1 MISSIKVSQQT
12 FGQAKQTL
20 IAAFADEMPQKFVL
34 IKELTDLRF
43 VWGKDDPYIFY
54 AHIKKLIDAVK
65 DNAIDLDTV
74 MLYFVRS
81 SLPTKFQDI
90 IVAITN
96 KSHPTLVE
104 VTGKFLEA
112 CSRYNAQLNISK
124 ESPCKT
130 AVLATSLNTSLTRS
144 LCMLCNAK
152 DHKIASCTKYLQV
165 SDKIKRLKELHKCF
179 KCLKAAHN
187 SNECR
192 FQTSGVCFK
201 CKKGKHWSFLCSSKP
216 TDSSNSK
223 QTTTKVVNVV
233 ESVNEI
239 PSTVTASSHLDIV
252 DSLLPLL
259 TVTTEYDRVKVDT
272 VLDSGS
278 QNSFIEESL
287 ADFLNLKVVDPKIHL
302 IIKGINTN
310 QKICTKSVS
319 FPFKIGDVSYEIT
332 CICIPKIKIQMK
344 APHMYKLIELLRQNG
359 KEVAYDKFNG
369 VNRIHDIDDIKL
381 LIGAKDWHCVMSMES
396 GVLGQK
402 DRLTSF
408 YRINDKLILI
418 GSISDWIKNL
428 SDAVDTSLMSHR
440 KISEETKSTTSYI
453 GTMEID
459 SDGFDYEVPTL
470 DGIYNFESLPDIAE
484 VADYSQLGHDC
495 KIFIN
500 MEEEDSIECVTNETE
515 QEVTDFILCNIYRD
529 SEKFYVVPIPWLT
542 RYKDLLGS
550 NERLA
555 FKVMCSL
562 KKKYM
567 NSNVLKRIDEVFQS
581 QIDLGIIEKVEDFEE
596 YKRKFP
602 KYFFISHSPVIKEE
616 RDTTKV
622 RVIYMANLAE
632 KRHDGSKGISLNQC
646 IHPGYNKNFKISD
659 ALTMMRF
666 DKFILGFD
674 ISKAFHRLAI
684 DDENSSKFLF
694 YWFKDVESRD
704 FTPVVYRSKRV
715 IFGMSV
721 SPYLLQCCLYKM
733 LILETDG
740 DTEEIQELK
749 KRIFQGSYV
758 DNFLIGCADEDEVE
772 MVHREASTIFE
783 QHKFPLQQ
791 YVTNYSQFQRDIDC
805 KVGTETPQEVKILGM
820 CWDRYNDILKA
831 TCVKLNVEA
840 NTLRQI
846 LSSVMSIFDLNNT
859 NLPVLNRCKIFLRQ
873 LQSDYVDKWDTSLHG
888 AQLNEWRN
896 IASQFNNGERL
907 EIPKYMGSRKSN
919 FDIIVMSDASKN
931 FLGCVI
937 YLQERNSKLVSFVSA
952 HNKILNKNL
961 KGRTMPVLE
970 LTAVEYAL
978 QRAFDLYKMLTSC
991 IVPIAVNDIML
1002 FSDSTIA
1009 LSWLAD
1015 YENLRTKL
1023 QKRSVYVNNRIAN
1036 IVDLCKSTHSVKLA
1050 HVGSNE
1056 NAADFTTRL
1065 VSFSKLRN
1073 SCYLTGPKMLRED
1086 LNLLEWLVI
1095 PNPGMINDVD
1105 IPKLVVNKASVEDMS
1120 VGTVVDLTKYS
1131 SLDKAIKVL
1140 MKVKLFI
1147 NKLRLRINSK
1157 SQQSIALLDAS
1168 YKKCSNDLLKLDQ
1181 QNCFPD
1187 LQDFFTS
1194 KRKAKKCIPE
1204 LVSRMNV
1211 FCDTDGILRVKCKM
1225 GKMSKGMMSRTP
1237 ILISNNSDFG
1247 RILIMDTRVKFNHS
1261 GTYYVLHKLKPA
1273 FFLLKGF
1280 STVKKVVNECYH
1292 CKRFNSRPVKV
1303 NANDYR
1309 EWNVNPIKRFFS
1321 VCFIDYF
1328 GPYSTRYGSD
1338 KVKTYGVIF
1347 KCIWSHMINVEIVT
1361 SGDSKGFLLAFQ
1373 NHVYNYGLPNKVFSD
1388 SGSNL
1393 GGAFTWIEECLKASE
1408 VQEFFNQRGVD
1419 VTEFSQYPRGSL
1431 NRGIGGIIESGV
1443 GLVRKLIQGAIH
1455 NNILD
1460 FLEFSHVIKQCICY
1474 ANKKPISELGAL
1486 REQNVNDD
1494 FQVLSPEFLKFGYDT
1509 QVMEC
1514 IYHKGQLDDYDSSDL
1529 GKDFRRLIHIKEKLR
1544 NSYHNEFLFGLQD
1557 QATKYRGKYYPREHV
1572 KISKGDIVLIKDSMV
1587 KAPNYPLARVL
1598 DVIYNSLSEAVQ
1610 VQLVKGNK
1618 SVVFR
1623 DI

>member
-1 MISSIKVSQQT
+1 MLKSS
-12 FGQAKQTL
+12 
-20 IAAFADEMPQKFVL
+20 
-34 IKELTDLRF
+34 
-43 VWGKDDPYIFY
+43 
-54 AHIKKLIDAVK
+54 
-65 DNAIDLDTV
+65 
-74 MLYFVRS
+74 
-81 SLPTKFQDI
+81 
-90 IVAITN
+90 
-96 KSHPTLVE
+96 
-104 VTGKFLEA
+104 
-112 CSRYNAQLNISK
+112 
-124 ESPCKT
+124 
-130 AVLATSLNTSLTRS
+130 
-144 LCMLCNAK
+144 
-152 DHKIASCTKYLQV
+152 
-165 SDKIKRLKELHKCF
+165 
-179 KCLKAAHN
+179 HN
-187 SNECR
+187 SNGCR

-259 TVTTEYDRVKVDT
+259 TVTTEHDRVKVDT

-344 APHMYKLIELLRQNG
+344 APHMSKLIELLRQSG

-428 SDAVDTSLMSHR
+428 SEVVDTSLMSNK
-440 KISEETKSTTSYI
+440 KISEEIESTTSYI

-470 DGIYNFESLPDIAE
+470 DGICNFESMPDIAE
-484 VADYSQLGHDC
+484 VADYSQLDHNC

-500 MEEEDSIECVTNETE
+500 MEEENSIECVTNETE
-515 QEVTDFILCNIYRD
+515 QEVTDFILCNISRD
-529 SEKFYVVPIPWLT
+529 SERHYVVPIPWLT

-550 NERLA
+550 NEGLA
-555 FKVMCSL
+555 FKVLCSL

-567 NSNVLKRIDEVFQS
+567 NSNVLKRVDEVFQS

-632 KRHDGSKGISLNQC
+632 KRPDGSKGISLNQC

-666 DKFILGFD
+666 DKFVFGFD

-721 SPYLLQCCLYKM
+721 SPYLLQCSLYNM
-733 LILETDG
+733 LILGTDG
-740 DTEEIQELK
+740 DAEEIQELK
-749 KRIFQGSYV
+749 KRIYQGSYV

-791 YVTNYSQFQRDIDC
+791 YVTNYSQFQHEIDC

-820 CWDRYNDILKA
+820 CWDRYNDVLKA
-831 TCVKLNVEA
+831 T
-840 NTLRQI
+840 
-846 LSSVMSIFDLNNT
+846 
-859 NLPVLNRCKIFLRQ
+859 
-873 LQSDYVDKWDTSLHG
+873 Y
-888 AQLNEWRN
+888 
-896 IASQFNNGERL
+896 
-907 EIPKYMGSRKSN
+907 
-919 FDIIVMSDASKN
+919 
-931 FLGCVI
+931 
-937 YLQERNSKLVSFVSA
+937 
-952 HNKILNKNL
+952 
-961 KGRTMPVLE
+961 
-970 LTAVEYAL
+970 
-978 QRAFDLYKMLTSC
+978 
-991 IVPIAVNDIML
+991 
-1002 FSDSTIA
+1002 STIG

-1023 QKRSVYVNNRIAN
+1023 QKRSVYVNNRITN
-1036 IVDLCKSTHSVKLA
+1036 IVDLCKSIHSVKLA

-1073 SCYLTGPKMLRED
+1073 SCYLTGPEMLRKD
-1086 LNLLEWLVI
+1086 LSLLEWLVI

-1105 IPKLVVNKASVEDMS
+1105 IPKLVLNKASVEDMS
-1120 VGTVVDLTKYS
+1120 LWF
-1131 SLDKAIKVL
+1131 A
-1140 MKVKLFI
+1140 
-1147 NKLRLRINSK
+1147 
-1157 SQQSIALLDAS
+1157 
-1168 YKKCSNDLLKLDQ
+1168 
-1181 QNCFPD
+1181 
-1187 LQDFFTS
+1187 
-1194 KRKAKKCIPE
+1194 
-1204 LVSRMNV
+1204 
-1211 FCDTDGILRVKCKM
+1211 
-1225 GKMSKGMMSRTP
+1225 
-1237 ILISNNSDFG
+1237 
-1247 RILIMDTRVKFNHS
+1247 
-1261 GTYYVLHKLKPA
+1261 
-1273 FFLLKGF
+1273 
-1280 STVKKVVNECYH
+1280 
-1292 CKRFNSRPVKV
+1292 
-1303 NANDYR
+1303 
-1309 EWNVNPIKRFFS
+1309 
-1321 VCFIDYF
+1321 
-1328 GPYSTRYGSD
+1328 
-1338 KVKTYGVIF
+1338 
-1347 KCIWSHMINVEIVT
+1347 
-1361 SGDSKGFLLAFQ
+1361 
-1373 NHVYNYGLPNKVFSD
+1373 NKVFSD

-1443 GLVRKLIQGAIH
+1443 GLV
-1455 NNILD
+1455 
-1460 FLEFSHVIKQCICY
+1460 
-1474 ANKKPISELGAL
+1474 
-1486 REQNVNDD
+1486 
-1494 FQVLSPEFLKFGYDT
+1494 LSPEFLKFGYDT

-1514 IYHKGQLDDYDSSDL
+1514 IYHEGQLDDYDSSDL
-1529 GKDFRRLIHIKEKLR
+1529 GDGLSDSHIDQLDLNLVPQSDSYVSNDNIARIQRGAALICSEKNKQLPQ
-1544 NSYHNEFLFGLQD
+1544 SGL
-1557 QATKYRGKYYPREHV
+1557 V
-1572 KISKGDIVLIKDSMV
+1572 
-1587 KAPNYPLARVL
+1587 
-1598 DVIYNSLSEAVQ
+1598 
-1610 VQLVKGNK
+1610 
-1618 SVVFR
+1618 
-1623 DI
+1623 